1 MENQE
6 ITFEPGDTFEK
17 YTIKKKLGQGG
28 FGAVYLAQHNVLE
41 TPFAVKILFPSVAQK
56 NQKFVDRFVREAKL
70 ASKINHH
77 NLVAVYD
84 AGYNSEAGVYYLIM
98 EYVSG
103 GTLSKLISTEGTI
116 TIPRALEILGQC
128 ADALITANVHKMV
141 HRDIKPD
148 NIMFDS
154 SGNVKIADLGIAKSN
169 AEQDTMLTVEASV
182 FGTPAYMAPEQAL
195 DSSKVDCRADIYSLG
210 IVFYEM
216 LAGRKPYRGGTLME
230 VLTQVTSQ
238 DEIKNVRL
246 DNPDIPVDVASLVR
260 DMTKKN
266 VEQRIATPEELLQ
279 RVRALQEIYKKPVAE
294 DSGSKSGVMK
304 LVVGGVAL
312 LAIIAFVAILVIK
325 PAKAPAPA
333 GEATVQEEQVVE
345 STQGSQV
352 QPEPASQVITPPN
365 VQQAAN
371 VATQAQ
377 PVTKPESQSAVAPVS
392 KPAAQPVE
400 KTTQLPPVP
409 EPKPIVPQE
418 VAKPVPKVIE
428 PAVAAT
434 QKLVEPAVAAV
445 QKEEESQ
452 PEIKSDPLQVGAI
465 VLLTGSDEGVM
476 TLRDAIAKHTSKTTS
491 YQPSGDGSDFKERL
505 KKIIASKP
513 ALVILK
519 HSQASA
525 DQRMSKNAFLNRIME
540 EASMLQS
547 SGVRFVFL
555 LDKTN
560 SDFSKTAQNNNAI
573 IDFCQSNGLQMI
585 NSKNLSLQDIVHQVN
600 NNLQEGNVIR
610 EEGQ

>member
-6 ITFEPGDTFEK
+6 ISFEPGDTFEK

-41 TPFAVKILFPSVAQK
+41 TPFALKILFPSVAQK
-56 NQKFVDRFVREAKL
+56 NQQFVDRFVREAKL

-77 NLVAVYD
+77 NLVSVYD

-116 TIPRALEILGQC
+116 AIPRALEILGQC

-154 SGNVKIADLGIAKSN
+154 CGNVKIADLGIAKSN

-230 VLTQVTSQ
+230 VLTQVTSP
-238 DEIKNVRL
+238 DEIKNIRL
-246 DNPDIPVDVASLVR
+246 DNPGIPVDVANLVR

-279 RVRALQEIYKKPVAE
+279 RVRALQEIYKKPVA
-294 DSGSKSGVMK
+294 SGGGSKSETMK
-304 LVVGGVAL
+304 LVAGGVAL
-312 LAIIAFVAILVIK
+312 LAIMAFAAMLVLK
-325 PAKAPAPA
+325 PSKAPAPA
-333 GEATVQEEQVVE
+333 GEATVQEEVVE
-345 STQGSQV
+345 STQGTKV
-352 QPEPASQVITPPN
+352 QPEPASRVITQPN
-365 VQQAAN
+365 VQLAAGTS
-371 VATQAQ
+371 TQGQ
-377 PVTKPESQSAVAPVS
+377 PAAKPESKPAVAPVS

-400 KTTQLPPVP
+400 KSTQLPPVP

-418 VAKPVPKVIE
+418 VAKPVAQVIE

-434 QKLVEPAVAAV
+434 QKLVEPAVVAA
-445 QKEEESQ
+445 QKKEGSQ
-452 PEIKSDPLQVGAI
+452 PEIKSDPLKVGAI

-491 YQPSGDGSDFKERL
+491 YQPAGDGSDFKERL

-555 LDKTN
+555 LDRAE

-585 NSKNLSLQDIVHQVN
+585 NSKNLSLQDIVHQVKD
-600 NNLQEGNVIR
+600 NLQEGNMIS